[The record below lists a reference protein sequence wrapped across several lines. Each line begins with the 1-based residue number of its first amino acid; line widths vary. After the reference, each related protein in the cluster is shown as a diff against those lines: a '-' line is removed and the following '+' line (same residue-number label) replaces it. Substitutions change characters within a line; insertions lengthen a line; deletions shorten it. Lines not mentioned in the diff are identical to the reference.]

1 MAHASKE
8 RAQTLQTAGAEL
20 PLTHSEVREFL
31 SLNPRRATERIEIEE
46 FEELE
51 ELEDFE
57 ELEDKDAIFLRTRP
71 GEDILSNRPFGLR
84 RTEQSADYRVDVASL
99 HESRGDDDD
108 GPASVGAE
116 GASACEG
123 LPYIGQQL
131 RAGRRALGWGLADL
145 ADRTKISVAQLKLM
159 EEGREQELPGRVFV
173 RGFVRCC
180 ARALELDADDLV
192 ERLADPAPAPRAATA
207 GEKLRQGHALVG
219 QWTASV
225 PRLRQ
230 GSFALYASMAL
241 LVLFVTLFALVS
253 DFLSTASVQSL

>member
-108 GPASVGAE
+108 GPASVGA
-116 GASACEG
+116 
-123 LPYIGQQL
+123 
-131 RAGRRALGWGLADL
+131 D
-145 ADRTKISVAQLKLM
+145 
-159 EEGREQELPGRVFV
+159 
-173 RGFVRCC
+173 
-180 ARALELDADDLV
+180 
-192 ERLADPAPAPRAATA
+192 
-207 GEKLRQGHALVG
+207 
-219 QWTASV
+219 
-225 PRLRQ
+225 
-230 GSFALYASMAL
+230 
-241 LVLFVTLFALVS
+241 
-253 DFLSTASVQSL
+253 